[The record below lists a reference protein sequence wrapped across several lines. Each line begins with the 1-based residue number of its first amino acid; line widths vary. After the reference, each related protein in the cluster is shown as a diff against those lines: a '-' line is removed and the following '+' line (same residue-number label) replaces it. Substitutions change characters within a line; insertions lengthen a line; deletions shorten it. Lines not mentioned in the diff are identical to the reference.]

1 MSKKIIRGAIFYA
14 DLDPIVG
21 SEQKGYRPV
30 LILQND
36 IGNKYSPTTM
46 IAPITSK
53 EYKGRKQPT
62 HVKVKQFDKLRPN
75 SIILLEQVRT
85 IDKSRIKGFID
96 MLDKS
101 QMKEVEKA
109 LMISFGFLPLY
120 IIMINF
126 TYLWYHFVQWRH

>member
-14 DLDPIVG
+14 DLDPIIG
-21 SEQKGYRPV
+21 SEQKGTRPV

-62 HVKVKQFDKLRPN
+62 HVKVKHFDKLRPN

-109 LMISFGFLPLY
+109 LKISFGIGNEYSKKSSHNL
-120 IIMINF
+120 
-126 TYLWYHFVQWRH
+126 

>member
-21 SEQKGYRPV
+21 SEQKGFRPV

-101 QMKEVEKA
+101 QMKDVEKA
-109 LMISFGFLPLY
+109 LMISFGFSNEYSKKSSHNL
-120 IIMINF
+120 
-126 TYLWYHFVQWRH
+126 

>member
-1 MSKKIIRGAIFYA
+1 
-14 DLDPIVG
+14 
-21 SEQKGYRPV
+21 
-30 LILQND
+30 
-36 IGNKYSPTTM
+36 M

-109 LMISFGFLPLY
+109 LKISKSFLPAGVYVIVPVVSFKIWQSIKDQFDTWQSLMDRDY
-120 IIMINF
+120 I
-126 TYLWYHFVQWRH
+126 W

>member
-1 MSKKIIRGAIFYA
+1 MKKIIRGSIFYA
-14 DLDPIVG
+14 DLDPIIG
-21 SEQKGYRPV
+21 SEQKGFRPV

-36 IGNKYSPTTM
+36 VGNKYSPTTM

-62 HVKVKQFDKLRPN
+62 HVRVKQFNKLRPN

-85 IDKSRIKGFID
+85 IDKSRLKGFVD
-96 MLDKS
+96 MLNDS

-109 LMISFGFLPLY
+109 LKISFGFSNEY
-120 IIMINF
+120 SSKSSHNF
-126 TYLWYHFVQWRH
+126 

>member
-1 MSKKIIRGAIFYA
+1 MKKIIRGSIFYA
-14 DLDPIVG
+14 DLDPIIG
-21 SEQKGYRPV
+21 SEQKGFRPV

-36 IGNKYSPTTM
+36 VGNKYSPTTM

-62 HVKVKQFDKLRPN
+62 HVRVKQFNKLRPN

-85 IDKSRIKGFID
+85 IDKSRLKGFVD
-96 MLDKS
+96 MLNDS

-109 LMISFGFLPLY
+109 LKISFGFSEEY
-120 IIMINF
+120 SSKTTHNF
-126 TYLWYHFVQWRH
+126 

>member
-1 MSKKIIRGAIFYA
+1 
-14 DLDPIVG
+14 
-21 SEQKGYRPV
+21 
-30 LILQND
+30 
-36 IGNKYSPTTM
+36 M

-109 LMISFGFLPLY
+109 LKISFGIGNEYSKKSSHNL
-120 IIMINF
+120 
-126 TYLWYHFVQWRH
+126 

>member
-14 DLDPIVG
+14 DLDPIIG
-21 SEQKGYRPV
+21 SEQKGTRPV

-85 IDKSRIKGFID
+85 IDKSRIKGFVD

-101 QMKEVEKA
+101 QMKKVENA
-109 LMISFGFLPLY
+109 LKISFGIGNEYSKKSSHNL
-120 IIMINF
+120 
-126 TYLWYHFVQWRH
+126 

>member
-1 MSKKIIRGAIFYA
+1 MKKIIRGAIFYA
-14 DLDPIVG
+14 DLDPIIG
-21 SEQKGYRPV
+21 SEQRGYRPV

-85 IDKSRIKGFID
+85 IDKSRLKGYVD

-109 LMISFGFLPLY
+109 LKISFGFSNEY
-120 IIMINF
+120 SNKNTHNF
-126 TYLWYHFVQWRH
+126 N